1 DPSHLSLRA
10 ALHRIPASYRILPSQ
25 VGCKSVYGDYIARLA
40 RCYFSGQ
47 PRRRMAGRA
56 RATGIRGNSGDGPKK
71 RQREEMSL
79 NRYAA
84 MQAYLLMGVTGLGYL
99 ALLWSTVVL
108 LGGFVTALGKKDFW
122 CLTAISMIQAARF
135 FNDWEEKVLTEVLT
149 SKKKPPSEASQR
161 QFPWWARLLMRRHL
175 SVEQRRKRKSKA
187 SGDVDENPQQDD
199 EENQHF
205 EHNSQI
211 NLSEQKE
218 THTATMELKEALL
231 SLTLVICDKLIIS
244 ADDFDDVARNVSS
257 GEGQFVAKLKT
268 VVEENCEA
276 TANSLRIVSF
286 AVRLLLQ

>member
-1 DPSHLSLRA
+1 RPGLVDPSHLSLRA

-122 CLTAISMIQAARF
+122 CLTAISMIQAARSVMSCLLLRYSPSRHSVGLFVTLQLLICHF
-135 FNDWEEKVLTEVLT
+135 FG
-149 SKKKPPSEASQR
+149 
-161 QFPWWARLLMRRHL
+161 H
-175 SVEQRRKRKSKA
+175 
-187 SGDVDENPQQDD
+187 
-199 EENQHF
+199 
-205 EHNSQI
+205 
-211 NLSEQKE
+211 
-218 THTATMELKEALL
+218 
-231 SLTLVICDKLIIS
+231 
-244 ADDFDDVARNVSS
+244 
-257 GEGQFVAKLKT
+257 
-268 VVEENCEA
+268 
-276 TANSLRIVSF
+276 VSF
-286 AVRLLLQ
+286 C